1 MGRSYSVFAQI
12 GARLQY
18 LGEVDAMDSLT
29 ALERAKV
36 TYRFRTSRP
45 IVNAYPS

>member
-1 MGRSYSVFAQI
+1 MGCRYSVFAQV

-36 TYRFRTSRP
+36 KYRFRTSRP

>member
-1 MGRSYSVFAQI
+1 MGLRFSVFAQI

-18 LGEVDAMDSLT
+18 LGEVDAMDALT

-36 TYRFRTSRP
+36 KFRFRTTRP